1 MGLTGKIFPKSYHP
15 LLKNQNKRS
24 IMDTKEK
31 GNENELEVLMSGQPN
46 LAKLT
51 ERINATKNPK
61 RTLAALAFLLEPRV
75 QNIEDGIQDLEIS
88 LSEVL
93 PGLDVTKRR

>member
-1 MGLTGKIFPKSYHP
+1 LGLTGKIFPKSSHP
-15 LLKNQNKRS
+15 LLKNRNKCS
-24 IMDTKEK
+24 ILDTKEK
-31 GNENELEVLMSGQPN
+31 INGNEMEVLMSGQPN

-75 QNIEDGIQDLEIS
+75 QNIEDRMDDLGIS
-88 LSEVL
+88 FSEVL
-93 PGLDVTKRR
+93 PGLDVTKRH